1 MNKGLIFFCCSCAI
15 LLFTIINLSVGPVIS
30 GAVGRTG
37 MFGNWGT
44 ANCEYYADLYD
55 RQKGIKSDDELKYA
69 EEWYLNECRNKKG
82 MHDMEYTSFIFNIV
96 IGFVCSL
103 LGLLHL
109 FDVKKDFVLKTG
121 IIGLICGIVGFIFS
135 FVYVIMNGIVYT
147 TYYDTSLYKR
157 DSEGVFAEKKG
168 SNYKCLYFDSEH
180 NLHSLI
186 AKYSDLI
193 QK

>member
-37 MFGNWGT
+37 MFANWGT
-44 ANCEYYADLYD
+44 ANCEYYADEYD
-55 RQKGIKSDDELKYA
+55 RQKGTKSDDELKYA

-103 LGLLHL
+103 LGS
-109 FDVKKDFVLKTG
+109 V
-121 IIGLICGIVGFIFS
+121 
-135 FVYVIMNGIVYT
+135 
-147 TYYDTSLYKR
+147 
-157 DSEGVFAEKKG
+157 
-168 SNYKCLYFDSEH
+168 
-180 NLHSLI
+180 
-186 AKYSDLI
+186 
-193 QK
+193 